1 MLLSRISVVSV
12 LLLSLG
18 SVVALGDPSPLLSQ
32 SLVQNPESLQP
43 RLRGQPKLMEELN
56 FTEEQKQ
63 ELQAIHY
70 RHKDEISAQQQE
82 LIQARQDLR
91 QLLSSPSSTDESL
104 RAKHQKIQQLQQ
116 QLGDLRFE
124 SMLAMRAIMTI
135 EQRSRFSELMQER
148 RQSSR
153 ERLPNRS
160 SIEQPR

>member
-18 SVVALGDPSPLLSQ
+18 GVVALGDHNPLLSQ
-32 SLVQNPESLQP
+32 SLVQNPGSSQP
-43 RLRGQPKLMEELN
+43 RLRAQPKLMEELN

-70 RHKDEISAQQQE
+70 RHKDDISKHEQALSKVKQE
-82 LIQARQDLR
+82 LR
-91 QLLSSPSSTDESL
+91 QLLASPSSTDESL
-104 RAKHQKIQQLQQ
+104 RAKHQEIQQLQQ

-124 SMLAMRAIMTI
+124 SMLAMRAIMSI
-135 EQRSRFSELMQER
+135 EQRSRFSELMQQR

-153 ERLPNRS
+153 EPLPNRS
-160 SIEQPR
+160 SIEEPR